1 MKISVMRA
9 VSACLVSMVL
19 FLSGCTT
26 GDPDTQQAER
36 SKDVQIVST
45 ISVEKRRI
53 APMFSTKA
61 TVEQAKSFVLSTSQR
76 GPYRSA
82 VKVNDSVKA
91 GQVLGWN
98 NGVEIKSP
106 VDAIVRRVGETSEH
120 LPMYY
125 PVFELE
131 YQGFAFTVDAPTLL
145 SVASI
150 ESLTGKF
157 QIENGLGPTEI
168 KAILASPGDQESL
181 DKDLTATVSHNTEFQ
196 ITNAEIATSFPKQEN
211 LAVFGENPSG
221 QDPVFE
227 SGAEQG
233 LRPRVASQSLVCLI
247 DKNQPVHPGQAATV
261 VLNGQT
267 KADVLAIPV
276 SAVAGRT
283 GKGAVTLVKGENS
296 SLVEVGLG
304 VSDGAYIEITSG
316 LSEGDVI
323 STVAPNLDP
332 RKK

>member
-9 VSACLVSMVL
+9 VCACLVSMVL

-45 ISVEKRRI
+45 ISVEKRQI
-53 APMFSTKA
+53 APTFSTKV

-76 GPYRSA
+76 GSYRSA

-168 KAILASPGDQESL
+168 KAILASPGDQEPL
-181 DKDLTATVSHNTEFQ
+181 DEDLTATVSRNTEFQ
-196 ITNAEIATSFPKQEN
+196 ITNAVIATSFPQQEN
-211 LAVFGENPSG
+211 LAVFGESPSG

-247 DKNQPVHPGQAATV
+247 DKDQPVRPGQAATV
-261 VLNGQT
+261 VLNGQA

-304 VSDGAYIEITSG
+304 VTDGAYIEITSG

>member
-1 MKISVMRA
+1 MKISVIRA

-26 GDPDTQQAER
+26 GDPDMQQAER

-45 ISVEKRRI
+45 ISVEKRQI
-53 APMFSTKA
+53 APTFSAKA

-76 GPYRSA
+76 GSYRSA

-168 KAILASPGDQESL
+168 KVILASPGDQESL
-181 DKDLTATVSHNTEFQ
+181 DEDLTAVVSRNTEFQ
-196 ITNAEIATSFPKQEN
+196 ITNAVIATSFPKQEN
-211 LAVFGENPSG
+211 LGVFGENSSG

-247 DKNQPVHPGQAATV
+247 DKDQPVRPGQAATV
-261 VLNGQT
+261 VLNGQA
-267 KADVLAIPV
+267 KADVLAVPV

-283 GKGAVTLVKGENS
+283 GKGAVTLLKGENS

>member
-1 MKISVMRA
+1 MKISIMRA

-26 GDPDTQQAER
+26 GDPDMQQAER
-36 SKDVQIVST
+36 SKDAQIVST
-45 ISVEKRRI
+45 ISVEKRQI
-53 APMFSTKA
+53 APTFSAKA

-76 GPYRSA
+76 GSYRSA

-168 KAILASPGDQESL
+168 KVILASPGDQESL
-181 DKDLTATVSHNTEFQ
+181 DEDLTAVVSRNTEFQ
-196 ITNAEIATSFPKQEN
+196 ITNAVIATSFPKQEN
-211 LAVFGENPSG
+211 LGVFGENSSG

-247 DKNQPVHPGQAATV
+247 DKDQPVRPGQAATV
-261 VLNGQT
+261 VLNGQA
-267 KADVLAIPV
+267 KADVLAVPV

-283 GKGAVTLVKGENS
+283 GKGAATLVKGENS